1 MISELWRAPVPIA
14 HRGSRY
20 LWPENTML
28 AFEGA
33 VGMGYSHVETDLRM
47 TRDGVLVCL
56 HDSTVDRTTDGRG
69 PVAGMSFAEVSGLDA
84 GFRHAG
90 AEGFPFRRRGIGVP
104 RFEDLVTGFP
114 SLRVVV
120 DLKAD
125 GMAKALGGLIDLH
138 GLHDRVIVGSYHDR
152 RIDELRRVTGGGV
165 ATSTGSALT
174 RMWLVASRLG
184 RAAAGNASALQVPTQ
199 IRGMRVV
206 DERLVRAAH
215 RWGLQ
220 VHAWTVNHP
229 SEMTRLLDM
238 GVDGLVTDRPDLLRQ
253 VLIKRAEWPA

>member
-1 MISELWRAPVPIA
+1 
-14 HRGSRY
+14 
-20 LWPENTML
+20 
-28 AFEGA
+28 
-33 VGMGYSHVETDLRM
+33 
-47 TRDGVLVCL
+47 
-56 HDSTVDRTTDGRG
+56 
-69 PVAGMSFAEVSGLDA
+69 
-84 GFRHAG
+84 
-90 AEGFPFRRRGIGVP
+90 GIGVP

-125 GMAKALGGLIDLH
+125 GMAKALGELIDLH

-152 RIDELRRVTGGGV
+152 WIDELRRVTGGGV

-220 VHAWTVNHP
+220 VHAWTVNQP

-253 VLIKRAEWPA
+253 VLIERAEWPA